1 MVTAFQ
7 YKITW
12 YNSHL
17 RFYHYAE
24 SCDHSMKHKGAV
36 LLLGVYVSVYRLY
49 VEWER
54 GRMLIDAADYVIVEV
69 RSWPSALKLRR
80 QRRYKLLKRKILGR
94 TREEPNSN
102 KEDESATEKG
112 ITAELGNGP
121 G

>member
-17 RFYHYAE
+17 RFYQYE

-49 VEWER
+49 VESER
-54 GRMLIDAADYVIVEV
+54 GKMLIDAADYVIVEV
-69 RSWPSALKLRR
+69 RR
-80 QRRYKLLKRKILGR
+80 
-94 TREEPNSN
+94 
-102 KEDESATEKG
+102 
-112 ITAELGNGP
+112 
-121 G
+121 